1 MYESNAIEMSFGQR
15 SLVLSK
21 LSIILSSSLAHNN
34 SGSAVGSVN
43 QTDASNSSTC
53 PDPCAALGRSVQ
65 DEGVALAPLGIA
77 LVFCVFSALPVLVL
91 RSKHRVLGIKSFLW
105 VLVQLWVH
113 LLATHFLF
121 TQDRA
126 QAYVWGLHSAS
137 HVLASWAP
145 RRGVLDYPGLHWVAT
160 TVGASCVSLYAWQF
174 GPAVGLAAW
183 FRKGDALCGWSV
195 HLVAVLGVE
204 LAQWVLSPVELLL
217 MRI

>member
-1 MYESNAIEMSFGQR
+1 MGGKCHKMTFGQR

-21 LSIILSSSLAHNN
+21 VSVILSSSLAHNN
-34 SGSAVGSVN
+34 SGRWVGVN
-43 QTDASNSSTC
+43 QTNETNSTC
-53 PDPCAALGRSVQ
+53 SDPCAELGRSVQ
-65 DEGVALAPLGIA
+65 DEAVVLAPLGIA
-77 LVFCVFSALPVLVL
+77 LAFCILAALPALVV
-91 RSKHRVLGIKSFLW
+91 RSKHRVMGIKSFLW

-113 LLATHFLF
+113 LVGTHVIF

-126 QAYVWGLHSAS
+126 QAYVWGLHSAA

-145 RRGVLDYPGLHWVAT
+145 RRGVLDYPGLHWFAT
-160 TVGASCVSLYAWQF
+160 SVGASCVSLYAWQF

-204 LAQWVLSPVELLL
+204 LAQWVLSPVEMLL
-217 MRI
+217 MRM